1 MHWQRDW
8 DEKAARE
15 VKGKGD
21 TNDRYMEDD
30 ADDRISNLHFGN

>member
-1 MHWQRDW
+1 
-8 DEKAARE
+8 

-21 TNDRYMEDD
+21 IENRYMRDN